1 MKDYYDAIIIGGG
14 AAGLMCAWQAGL
26 LGQRVVVLERSKKI
40 GRKILMSGGGRC
52 NFTNLYV
59 EPDNFI
65 CGNPHFVKSAL
76 SQYTA
81 WDFIIAFRL
90 TVSLI
95 TREIMANFFAMTRPA
110 T

>member
-1 MKDYYDAIIIGGG
+1 MKNYYDAIIIGGG

-40 GRKILMSGGGRC
+40 GRKILMSGGGR
-52 NFTNLYV
+52 L
-59 EPDNFI
+59 
-65 CGNPHFVKSAL
+65 
-76 SQYTA
+76 
-81 WDFIIAFRL
+81 AFRL

-95 TREIMANFFAMTRPA
+95 TREIMVNFFAMTRHA